1 MGNDLIQ
8 WRSAIGVFNLR
19 TQRLNIKMFYP
30 WYPFDYIFNCSN
42 YIFKRSKY
50 CLNICTSFLVS
61 IFLNIEFSSTV
72 LLLVMLSGDVELNP
86 GPLVSNNEQCST
98 RDSISLIHLN
108 IRSIRNKFDYIK
120 NEFLDYTVLCFTETH
135 LSENISSDDLFLQ
148 GFTMYRKDKSPH
160 SGGLLCYISNE
171 LVSSRR
177 PDLESIN
184 IESLWIHVKF
194 RGGSFLVCCTYRP
207 PNTPVAF
214 WDELNISTERALE
227 CNLNIVFLGDLN
239 EDQLRNNNTKLKQFM
254 TLNTLRNVITDPTR
268 VTNNSSTLIDP
279 IIISDNFNEI
289 HSGVIDTPDYVSD
302 HKATFLFSSLVYNHS
317 KSIKRKVW
325 LYKQADFDKLN
336 DLILKEDWQFI
347 INEDTNTATELFT
360 NKLLNLM
367 QQCIPF
373 KEITIRKNDKP
384 WYDSE
389 IRKYSRKRDRQKT
402 IALTINNEHQ
412 WVKYKQL
419 RNKVN
424 NLKKHAKEQFY
435 NNIEE
440 TICDASNSEP
450 KTYWK
455 LLKHLVQN
463 NKNSETIPPLINKT
477 NLNETIYFSDDEK
490 ANFLND
496 FFASISTVDDTNATL
511 PPVNLL
517 TDNSLNDISLT
528 EQEIIDTIQILNVNK
543 AVGEDLIS
551 HKVLKNICHSI
562 SKPLCILYNKS
573 LHTSIFPN
581 IWKSAIVMPLFK
593 KGDQNLVTNYRPISL
608 LSCLGKLM
616 ERVVYKHLYNHLMA
630 ENLIY
635 SKQSGFLSG
644 HSTVYQLIDIFHQ
657 ITQAL
662 DEKLYTCMVFCDISK
677 AFDRVWHKGL
687 VFKLKQNGINGSL
700 LSWIDSYLNG
710 RSQKVFLG
718 SVMSNTRNVSAGVP
732 QGSVLGPLFFLV
744 YVNDIVDK
752 LLSITRLF
760 ADDTSISSTS
770 RNKDDIEGILNHD
783 LNLISLWSKQ
793 WLVDFNPNKTEA
805 LFFTPHRF
813 ENNPNLLF
821 DGVQVNFVDNHKH
834 LGLSFSKDGKWHH
847 HINSV
852 ITSASRVLGML
863 RKITFSV

>member
-1 MGNDLIQ
+1 M
-8 WRSAIGVFNLR
+8 
-19 TQRLNIKMFYP
+19 
-30 WYPFDYIFNCSN
+30 
-42 YIFKRSKY
+42 
-50 CLNICTSFLVS
+50 
-61 IFLNIEFSSTV
+61 
-72 LLLVMLSGDVELNP
+72 
-86 GPLVSNNEQCST
+86 
-98 RDSISLIHLN
+98 
-108 IRSIRNKFDYIK
+108 
-120 NEFLDYTVLCFTETH
+120 
-135 LSENISSDDLFLQ
+135 
-148 GFTMYRKDKSPH
+148 
-160 SGGLLCYISNE
+160 
-171 LVSSRR
+171 
-177 PDLESIN
+177 
-184 IESLWIHVKF
+184 
-194 RGGSFLVCCTYRP
+194 
-207 PNTPVAF
+207 
-214 WDELNISTERALE
+214 
-227 CNLNIVFLGDLN
+227 
-239 EDQLRNNNTKLKQFM
+239 
-254 TLNTLRNVITDPTR
+254 
-268 VTNNSSTLIDP
+268 
-279 IIISDNFNEI
+279 
-289 HSGVIDTPDYVSD
+289 
-302 HKATFLFSSLVYNHS
+302 
-317 KSIKRKVW
+317 
-325 LYKQADFDKLN
+325 
-336 DLILKEDWQFI
+336 
-347 INEDTNTATELFT
+347 
-360 NKLLNLM
+360 
-367 QQCIPF
+367 
-373 KEITIRKNDKP
+373 
-384 WYDSE
+384 
-389 IRKYSRKRDRQKT
+389 
-402 IALTINNEHQ
+402 
-412 WVKYKQL
+412 
-419 RNKVN
+419 
-424 NLKKHAKEQFY
+424 
-435 NNIEE
+435 
-440 TICDASNSEP
+440 
-450 KTYWK
+450 
-455 LLKHLVQN
+455 
-463 NKNSETIPPLINKT
+463 
-477 NLNETIYFSDDEK
+477 
-490 ANFLND
+490 ND
-496 FFASISTVDDTNATL
+496 FFASISTVDDTNTTL

-573 LHTSIFPN
+573 LHTSTFPN

-863 RKITFSV
+863 RKIKFSVKRKTLNQIYVSFLRPLLEYASVVWDGCTLYEKENLEKIQLEAARIVTGLTRSVSLEKLYKEIGWLKLSERRKYQKLVTTYKIMSGLAPSYLNEIFPNTVNRTNPYPVRNSQNLATMCRRTELFSNSFVPSSAALWNDLPYQLKNSDTLQAFKYGLKKVMFTTAIVPSYYNAGERYFSVIHARMRNGCSNLNSDLFRNHLTPNETCDCGVEKEDAEHFFFKCNKYTNARQKLFQSTRRFHPISCSKLLLGISNISDKDNSFLFTEVQKYIKDTNRFKQ